1 MLFCST
7 VLPHC
12 VWLLILEQLDLYVCH
27 FDNLI
32 AEYTTIG
39 TQYTW
44 QYVLLISRKTK
55 PLFLYLIKILE

>member
-7 VLPHC
+7 VSPHC
-12 VWLLILEQLDLYVCH
+12 VWLLILGQLDHYVCH

-44 QYVLLISRKTK
+44 PYILLISRKTK
-55 PLFLYLIKILE
+55 QLVLYLIKILE